1 VRSLRNII
9 FSTGSCCWPRQSS
22 TASPVVAPDRS
33 VHYGVVDNYN
43 FSQGHMFKFDA
54 KGNFLGSY
62 PFRWDDTPGVYELT
76 KRIPSSPRIIATGGA
91 YCFYNNP
98 VCAQAPPGPNYITP
112 FDSKLKVEWQFKNTN
127 TESCRRKP
135 DGTRSCINN
144 MRLASNGASI
154 CRLSMPTAMSTR
166 IASSATYTCF
176 LRATREPSPTPGG
189 KPFLDLALGAA
200 YTPLSI
206 GPEGTIYTQNKG
218 HFFAVGN

>member
-1 VRSLRNII
+1 
-9 FSTGSCCWPRQSS
+9 
-22 TASPVVAPDRS
+22 
-33 VHYGVVDNYN
+33 
-43 FSQGHMFKFDA
+43 MFKFDA

-144 MRLASNGASI
+144 MPAGFEWCI
-154 CRLSMPTAMSTR
+154 HMPAFDADGDVYVNS
-166 IASSATYTCF
+166 
-176 LRATREPSPTPGG
+176 E
-189 KPFLDLALGAA
+189 LGNLYLLPQGHA
-200 YTPLSI
+200 
-206 GPEGTIYTQNKG
+206 GTFTDPRRQ
-218 HFFAVGN
+218 AVS